1 MYEKLATD
9 PSVPTAFSTLSGQVM
24 KILFGMIFSVPVI
37 MLLLESQTSN
47 NIQIFLTMSPSIS
60 VAGDFV
66 AAVRVAVLVLE
77 PVLVPVQY

>member
-1 MYEKLATD
+1 
-9 PSVPTAFSTLSGQVM
+9 
-24 KILFGMIFSVPVI
+24 

-66 AAVRVAVLVLE
+66 VAVRVAVLVLE